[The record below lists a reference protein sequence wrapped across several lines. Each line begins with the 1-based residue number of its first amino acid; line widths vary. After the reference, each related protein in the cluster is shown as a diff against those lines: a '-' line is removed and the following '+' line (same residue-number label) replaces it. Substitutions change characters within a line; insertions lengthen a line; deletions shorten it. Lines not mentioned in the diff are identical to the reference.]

1 MKHRLQNRLQVTTD
15 DFLGAAIGDSWDGP
29 RIRHLMQFVLGMKD
43 EDDLSLPPT
52 YGGVGHHRH

>member
-1 MKHRLQNRLQVTTD
+1 
-15 DFLGAAIGDSWDGP
+15 
-29 RIRHLMQFVLGMKD
+29 VLGMKD